1 LNKNPT
7 ILGQM
12 EKGNGFTAGFD
23 YLRIGL
29 AIAVLVWH
37 SFILST
43 GSGALYRTA
52 WSGPF
57 RFLLAII
64 LPMFFALSGF
74 LVAGSL
80 ERTRVHQFV
89 VLRALR
95 LIPALAVEVTLSGLL
110 LGAFFTTLPL
120 GRYLTSPELISYF
133 GNIVGLVRFTLPGV
147 FEHNPA
153 GAVVNSQLWTIP
165 FELECYAVLLFVAA
179 VLRDRRAFVA
189 LVVLLS
195 LVATALAFFLDPVS
209 PFQPIPGRALVVS
222 FLAGVCLHLYR
233 DKIPC
238 SPAVGMLAALAAA
251 VLLQIPNTCYLAA
264 FPVAYLTVWVGSC
277 ARRKFLSATC
287 LTASTSS
294 TFQSSNRSCRSFP
307 ASDAGGSSLSWHC
320 RQLCCA
326 PGCRGTWLSI
336 PSWPERKIFWRRSI
350 APMRPSVVRLVP
362 LWRPARGRDD
372 HAAGHALSRGSERL
386 RKQNADDKP
395 PRTERRVGERDLAAM
410 GKNDVAS
417 DR

>member
-1 LNKNPT
+1 MAQL
-7 ILGQM
+7 L
-12 EKGNGFTAGFD
+12 F
-23 YLRIGL
+23 
-29 AIAVLVWH
+29 
-37 SFILST
+37 SST
-43 GSGALYRTA
+43 GSGALYRAA

-238 SPAVGMLAALAAA
+238 SPTLGRARGACGRGAAA
-251 VLLQIPNTCYLAA
+251 NFRTPAISRLSRSH
-264 FPVAYLTVWVGSC
+264 YLTVWLGLMRPPKIPFGDLSYGVYLFHFPIEQSFMQIFPGIGYWWRLALLALPSSVLC
-277 ARRKFLSATC
+277 AW
-287 LTASTSS
+287 
-294 TFQSSNRSCRSFP
+294 
-307 ASDAGGSSLSWHC
+307 LSWNLVEHPVLARKKDILAAVDRAYATLA
-320 RQLCCA
+320 RQ
-326 PGCRGTWLSI
+326 
-336 PSWPERKIFWRRSI
+336 
-350 APMRPSVVRLVP
+350 V
-362 LWRPARGRDD
+362 RPAL
-372 HAAGHALSRGSERL
+372 AAGETSDDDSCQRSRAMLLAKNSRSRG
-386 RKQNADDKP
+386 
-395 PRTERRVGERDLAAM
+395 
-410 GKNDVAS
+410 
-417 DR
+417 

>member
-12 EKGNGFTAGFD
+12 EKASGFTAGFD
-23 YLRIGL
+23 YLRMGL

-43 GSGALYRTA
+43 GSGAIYRAA

-95 LIPALAVEVTLSGLL
+95 LIPALAVEVTLSALL

-133 GNIVGLVRFTLPGV
+133 GNVVGLVHFSLPGV
-147 FEHNPA
+147 FERNPA
-153 GAVVNSQLWTIP
+153 PGVVNSQLWTIP
-165 FELECYAVLLFVAA
+165 FELECYLVLVFVAA
-179 VLRDRRAFVA
+179 ILRDRRAFVA

-222 FLAGVCLHLYR
+222 FLAGVCLHLHR

-238 SPAVGMLAALAAA
+238 SPAFGALAAVAAA
-251 VLLQIPNTCYLAA
+251 VLLQFPNTCYLAA
-264 FPVAYLTVWVGSC
+264 FPVAYLTVWLGLMRPPKIPFGDLSYGVYLFHFPIEQSIMQLFPHIGSWQRLAWLALPSTVLC
-277 ARRKFLSATC
+277 AWLSWNLVEHPVLARKKDVLAAVDRAYAALARR
-287 LTASTSS
+287 
-294 TFQSSNRSCRSFP
+294 
-307 ASDAGGSSLSWHC
+307 
-320 RQLCCA
+320 A
-326 PGCRGTWLSI
+326 PL
-336 PSWPERKIFWRRSI
+336 
-350 APMRPSVVRLVP
+350 AL
-362 LWRPARGRDD
+362 
-372 HAAGHALSRGSERL
+372 AAGERA
-386 RKQNADDKP
+386 R
-395 PRTERRVGERDLAAM
+395 
-410 GKNDVAS
+410 
-417 DR
+417 

>member
-12 EKGNGFTAGFD
+12 EKGTGFTAGFD

-57 RFLLAII
+57 RFLLAMI

-120 GRYLTSPELISYF
+120 GHYLTSPELISYF

-153 GAVVNSQLWTIP
+153 GAMVNSQLWTIP

-238 SPAVGMLAALAAA
+238 SPAVGVLAALGAA
-251 VLLQIPNTCYLAA
+251 VLLQISNTCYLAA
-264 FPVAYLTVWVGSC
+264 FPVAYLTVWVGLMRPPKIPFGDLSYGVYLFHFPIEQSFMQIFPGIGRWWQLAFLALPSSALC
-277 ARRKFLSATC
+277 AW
-287 LTASTSS
+287 
-294 TFQSSNRSCRSFP
+294 
-307 ASDAGGSSLSWHC
+307 LSWNWVEHPV
-320 RQLCCA
+320 LA
-326 PGCRGTWLSI
+326 
-336 PSWPERKIFWRRSI
+336 RKKDI
-350 APMRPSVVRLVP
+350 
-362 LWRPARGRDD
+362 
-372 HAAGHALSRGSERL
+372 
-386 RKQNADDKP
+386 
-395 PRTERRVGERDLAAM
+395 LAA
-410 GKNDVAS
+410 V
-417 DR
+417 DRAYAALARQVRPVLTPGETAR